1 MDIFL
6 LIVALIVILA
16 GAEAF
21 TNALEHLG
29 DRLGISEGVT
39 GSIFAAVGTA
49 LPETMVPIV
58 AIFSTATSGAPAQLG
73 EEVGVGA
80 ILGAPMMLS
89 TLTLF
94 IMALFVSPQRGWR
107 GALTPEPTGL
117 RRDLRWFLISFGLSA
132 VALFVPHH
140 ITLARIGI
148 GMALVTMYF
157 LYVMVTL
164 RASAD
169 LVAEGHGTE
178 AEHALYLSKTS
189 LPTNMPV
196 ILIQLAL
203 GLGMIVFG
211 ANLFVDGIEGL
222 SHWLDISALILSLL
236 IVPVATELPEKIN
249 SILWIRRRKD
259 TLAFGNI
266 TDALVFQGSLLPAIG
281 VLLTPWS
288 PSPPVLLGAGL
299 TLLAGGYTYLL
310 VQRGVTLRPYHF
322 LFNGLCY
329 GAYFFA
335 LT

>member
-1 MDIFL
+1 MNILL
-6 LIVALIVILA
+6 LIAALIIILA

-49 LPETMVPIV
+49 LPEAMVPIV
-58 AIFSTATSGAPAQLG
+58 AVFAAASGKPTHLG

-94 IMALFVSPQRGWR
+94 LMAVFVSPQRGWR
-107 GALTPEPTGL
+107 GALQPEPSGL
-117 RRDLRWFLISFGLSA
+117 RRDLGWFLAAFGISCI
-132 VALFVPHH
+132 ALFVPHQ
-140 ITLARIGI
+140 ITLARVSI
-148 GMALVTMYF
+148 ALILVVLYF
-157 LYVMVTL
+157 LYVLSTL
-164 RASAD
+164 RASAA

-178 AEHALYLSKTS
+178 AGHALYLSKTG
-189 LPTNMPV
+189 LPVRMPV
-196 ILIQLAL
+196 ILLQLAI

-222 SHWLDISALILSLL
+222 SSWLGISALILSLL
-236 IVPVATELPEKIN
+236 VVPIATELPEKIN
-249 SILWIRRRKD
+249 SILWIRRGKD

-266 TDALVFQGSLLPAIG
+266 TGALMFQGSLLPAIG
-281 VLLTPWS
+281 VLLTPWT
-288 PSPPVLLGAGL
+288 PSFAVLLGAGL
-299 TLLAGGYTYLL
+299 TLLAGGYTFLL
-310 VQRGVTLRPYHF
+310 LMRGVTLRPYHF
-322 LFNGLCY
+322 LVNGLCY
-329 GAYFFA
+329 AAYFLA